1 MADTTLLLVD
11 LQDSFAIITKHQK
24 VKIDYGLY
32 SMMISSVNFDDIIAT
47 FNDERFTDIIGKI
60 AELRSS
66 IQYININ
73 CPAPDMQDK
82 CIELIKELSSLLY
95 IPLRSLLNTGHL
107 KSKQLSTIT
116 DLFVNEF
123 TNHLL
128 SDYFCFEDRSSY
140 VPSALHNIDF
150 KAHIKSLMLRS
161 TKNLFPSLQQEMN
174 NLKLTATMTMIN
186 GTPYTVYHITNTLEF
201 LLVDLQKYLTG
212 KKTAKECLYCQR
224 LFFPVHR
231 STVDYCSLPYKETG
245 KSCYYLKR
253 HTPKDDLEAL
263 YFYAKRQ
270 QAKKRDYPTNVEK
283 YGLFFLNKIYQEWEK
298 DCTIQYA
305 KARRTNNIE
314 AFKNW
319 IEDTKFLKKRL
330 EELYNLQKK
339 EG

>member
-32 SMMISSVNFDDIIAT
+32 SMMISSVIFDDIIAT
-47 FNDERFTDIIGKI
+47 FNDERFTDIIGEI
-60 AELRSS
+60 AELRSTL
-66 IQYININ
+66 QYINLN
-73 CPAPDMQDK
+73 HPTPDMQDK

-95 IPLRSLLNTGHL
+95 VPLRSLLNTGHL

-116 DLFVNEF
+116 NLFVNEF

-128 SDYFCFEDRSSY
+128 SDYFCFEDRNTY
-140 VPSALHNIDF
+140 VPSVLHNIDF
-150 KAHIKSLMLRS
+150 KAHIKSLMLHS
-161 TKNLFPSLQQEMN
+161 TKNLSHSLQQEMN
-174 NLKLTATMTMIN
+174 NLKLTATVTMIK

-231 STVDYCSLPYKETG
+231 STVDYCPLPYKETG

-270 QAKKRDYPTNVEK
+270 QKKKCDYPPNVDK
-283 YGLFFLNKIYQEWEK
+283 YGLKFLDDILQEWKK
-298 DCTIQYA
+298 DCENQYA
-305 KARRTNNIE
+305 KVRRTNNISDFE
-314 AFKNW
+314 NW
-319 IEDTKFLKKRL
+319 IEQTKFKKHRL
-330 EELYNLQKK
+330 EELYELQKK
-339 EG
+339 G

>member
-1 MADTTLLLVD
+1 MQALIDSKKRAEKRSEAYTSD
-11 LQDSFAIITKHQK
+11 LTKNH
-24 VKIDYGLY
+24 
-32 SMMISSVNFDDIIAT
+32 FDDIIAT
-47 FNDERFTDIIGKI
+47 FNDERFTDILGEI
-60 AELRSS
+60 AELRST
-66 IQYININ
+66 IQYINLN
-73 CPAPDMQDK
+73 HPTPDMQDK

-95 IPLRSLLNTGHL
+95 VPLRSLLNTGHL

-116 DLFVNEF
+116 NLFVNEF

-128 SDYFCFEDRSSY
+128 SDYFNFEDRSTY
-140 VPSALHNIDF
+140 VPSVLHNIDF

-161 TKNLFPSLQQEMN
+161 TKNLSPSLQQEMN
-174 NLKLTATMTMIN
+174 NLKLTATVTMIK

-212 KKTAKECLYCQR
+212 KKTAKKCLYCQR

-231 STVDYCSLPYKETG
+231 STVDYCPLPYKETG

-283 YGLFFLNKIYQEWEK
+283 YGLFFLNEIYQEWEK

-314 AFKNW
+314 AFKDW
-319 IEDTKFLKKRL
+319 IKDTKFLKKRL

>member
-32 SMMISSVNFDDIIAT
+32 SMMISSVIFDDIIAT
-47 FNDERFTDIIGKI
+47 FNDERFTDIIGEI
-60 AELRSS
+60 AELRSTL
-66 IQYININ
+66 QYINLN
-73 CPAPDMQDK
+73 HPTPDMQDK

-95 IPLRSLLNTGHL
+95 VPLRSLLNTGHL

-116 DLFVNEF
+116 NLFVNEF

-128 SDYFCFEDRSSY
+128 SDYFCFEDRNTY
-140 VPSALHNIDF
+140 VPSVLHNIDF
-150 KAHIKSLMLRS
+150 KAHIKSLMLHS
-161 TKNLFPSLQQEMN
+161 TKNLSHSLQQEMN
-174 NLKLTATMTMIN
+174 NLKLTATVTMIK

-212 KKTAKECLYCQR
+212 KKTAKKCLYCQR

-231 STVDYCSLPYKETG
+231 STVDYCPLPYKETG

-270 QAKKRDYPTNVEK
+270 QKKKCDYPTNVDK
-283 YGLFFLNKIYQEWEK
+283 YGLKFLDDILQEWKK
-298 DCTIQYA
+298 DCENQYA
-305 KARRTNNIE
+305 KVRRTNNISDFE
-314 AFKNW
+314 NW
-319 IEDTKFLKKRL
+319 IEQTKFKKHRL
-330 EELYNLQKK
+330 EELYELQKK
-339 EG
+339 G